1 MKEKQNGEV
10 WVLAEQE
17 GNLSNRASYELLA
30 WGRKLADEKGS
41 RLAAVIIRHDT
52 EKPAA
57 SLIRFGADTVYA
69 ADSPKFAHFLPDAFA
84 NVLYALVKKS
94 EPDILIAP
102 ATTFGRTVMPLVAS
116 LAKTGLTADCTELK
130 IDKKTGLLL
139 QTRPAIGG
147 NVMAT
152 IITPNTKPQMATV
165 RPNARKPLPEDSSR
179 TGEIVFEKFPEDA
192 LESRTRFVKFK
203 ADEIGEP
210 PLQEADVIVAGGKG
224 LKSEKNFEMLR
235 ELAEILGGT
244 VGASRE
250 AVDMGWVPYSK
261 QIGLSGKTVSPR
273 LYIAAGISGAVQHIA
288 GMSSSETVVAINT
301 DPDANIFK
309 VCDFGIVGDLFEII
323 PELIKKIKSEKG
335 GKK

>member
-224 LKSEKNFEMLR
+224 LKSEKKLR
-235 ELAEILGGT
+235 NAPRTCGDT
-244 VGASRE
+244 RRNSR
-250 AVDMGWVPYSK
+250 GFKRSRRY
-261 QIGLSGKTVSPR
+261 GL
-273 LYIAAGISGAVQHIA
+273 GAVFETDRTFRKNREPAPVYRSRHIR
-288 GMSSSETVVAINT
+288 SSPAHSRNV
-301 DPDANIFK
+301 F
-309 VCDFGIVGDLFEII
+309 FGD
-323 PELIKKIKSEKG
+323 SRCNQY
-335 GKK
+335 